1 MFEISLPAALLS
13 NYALLLSR
21 MAVFVVFVPIPVM
34 RASLAPT
41 KIVLALALTILTAP
55 LAMSELDAGVIVSA
69 GVPWALFKALAAE
82 ATLGAALGIAM
93 RLMLEAFGLAAQ
105 ALGFQAG
112 YSYVNMVDPTSQ
124 ADASILNVIFALTAD
139 LLFLAT
145 DLHLFVLKTLI
156 DSLKVHPL
164 GSFTTRPADVGAV
177 IALGGYMFEAGV
189 RLALPVM
196 AVLLLIDLTLGL
208 LNQVHSRM
216 QLITF
221 SFTLKL
227 IGGTAVIIL
236 MLPVAPKVFE
246 FMAQRGMEVVVGF
259 LSR

>member
-1 MFEISLPAALLS
+1 VFELDLPAAFLV

-21 MAVFVVFVPIPVM
+21 MAAFVVFVPMPAV
-34 RASLAPT
+34 RGSLAST
-41 KIVLALALTILTAP
+41 KIVLAIALTAIAAP
-55 LAMSELDAGVIVSA
+55 YAVSTIGPDDVGGA
-69 GVPWALFKALAAE
+69 GVPWLLLGASAAE
-82 ATLGAALGIAM
+82 AALGAALGAAL
-93 RLMLEAFGLAAQ
+93 RLTLEAFGLAAQ

-112 YSYVNMVDPTSQ
+112 YSYVNMIDPTSQ

-139 LLFLAT
+139 LLFIAT
-145 DLHLFVLKTLI
+145 DMHLFALRTLI
-156 DSLKVHPL
+156 DGLKVHPL
-164 GSFTTRPADVGAV
+164 GSFVTRPADARLL
-177 IALGGYMFEAGV
+177 IELGGYMFEAAV

-227 IGGTAVIIL
+227 LAGTAVIGL
-236 MLPVAPKVFE
+236 MLPIAPRVFDT
-246 FMAQRGMEVVVGF
+246 MAKRGAEAIVS
-259 LSR
+259 LLTR

>member
-1 MFEISLPAALLS
+1 S

-55 LAMSELDAGVIVSA
+55 LAMSEFDAAAIVSA

-145 DLHLFVLKTLI
+145 DLHLFVLK
-156 DSLKVHPL
+156 
-164 GSFTTRPADVGAV
+164 
-177 IALGGYMFEAGV
+177 
-189 RLALPVM
+189 
-196 AVLLLIDLTLGL
+196 
-208 LNQVHSRM
+208 
-216 QLITF
+216 
-221 SFTLKL
+221 
-227 IGGTAVIIL
+227 
-236 MLPVAPKVFE
+236 
-246 FMAQRGMEVVVGF
+246 
-259 LSR
+259 

>member
-1 MFEISLPAALLS
+1 VLQLDLPAAFLV
-13 NYALLLSR
+13 NCALLLSR
-21 MAVFVVFVPIPVM
+21 MAAFVVFVPLPGV

-41 KIVLALALTILTAP
+41 KVVLAAALTVVAAP
-55 LAMSELDAGVIVSA
+55 YALSTIRPEDLSNV
-69 GVPWALFKALAAE
+69 GVPWLLTAAAISE
-82 ATLGAALGIAM
+82 AVLGAALGVAL
-93 RLMLEAFGLAAQ
+93 RLTLEAFGLAAQ

-124 ADASILNVIFALTAD
+124 ADTSILNVIFALTAD

-145 DLHLFVLKTLI
+145 DMHLFALRTLI
-156 DSLKVHPL
+156 DGLRVHPL
-164 GSFTTRPADVGAV
+164 GSFVTRPADALTM
-177 IALGGYMFEAGV
+177 IELGGHMFEAAV

-208 LNQVHSRM
+208 LNQIHSRM

-227 IGGTAVIIL
+227 LAATAVIGL
-236 MLPVAPKVFE
+236 MLPRAPKVFE
-246 FMAQRGMEVVVGF
+246 VMAENGAEAITGLLAR
-259 LSR
+259 

>member
-1 MFEISLPAALLS
+1 MLELNLPAALLI
-13 NYALLLSR
+13 NCALLLSR
-21 MAVFVVFVPIPVM
+21 MAAFVVFVPMPGV

-41 KIVLALALTILTAP
+41 KIVLAAALTAVAAP
-55 LAMSELDAGVIVSA
+55 YALSTIGPQDIPAE
-69 GVPWALFKALAAE
+69 GVPWLLLAAATSE
-82 ATLGAALGIAM
+82 AALGAALGIAL
-93 RLMLEAFGLAAQ
+93 RLTLEAFGVAAQ

-145 DLHLFVLKTLI
+145 DLHLFALRTLI
-156 DSLKVHPL
+156 DGLQVHPL
-164 GSFTTRPADVGAV
+164 GSFVTQAADAQTM
-177 IALGGYMFEAGV
+177 IALGGYMFEAAV

-216 QLITF
+216 QLITL

-227 IGGTAVIIL
+227 LAATGVIAL
-236 MLPVAPKVFE
+236 MLPIAPKVFE
-246 FMAQRGMEVVVGF
+246 VMAEHGAETIVG
-259 LSR
+259 LLTR

>member
-1 MFEISLPAALLS
+1 MFELDLPAAFLV
-13 NYALLLSR
+13 NCALLLSR
-21 MAVFVVFVPIPVM
+21 MSAFVVFVPMPGV
-34 RASLAPT
+34 RASLATT
-41 KIVLALALTILTAP
+41 KVVLAAALTAAAAP
-55 LAMSELDAGVIVSA
+55 YAVSTIQPEDLSSA
-69 GVPWALFKALAAE
+69 GVPWLLLAAAMSE
-82 ATLGAALGIAM
+82 AALGAALGISL
-93 RLMLEAFGLAAQ
+93 RLTLEAFGLAAQ

-145 DLHLFVLKTLI
+145 DMHLFALRTLI
-156 DSLKVHPL
+156 DGLQVHPL
-164 GSFTTRPADVGAV
+164 GSFVTRSGDAQMM
-177 IALGGYMFEAGV
+177 IALGGYMLEAAV

-227 IGGTAVIIL
+227 MAGTAVIVL
-236 MLPVAPKVFE
+236 MLPIAPKVFNV
-246 FMAQRGMEVVVGF
+246 MAEHGAQAIVG
-259 LSR
+259 LLNR